1 MSIESFN
8 DQFYYPGWV
17 NDREKIEAFLATLE
31 NPYASDTPACAMPY
45 EDVPKQYFP
54 WKIHKAVV
62 GSDPLV
68 YNQGQVGSCV
78 GMGATSAVE
87 TLCVNEI
94 HRGESQEFKHLVQE
108 VTYGGSRVE
117 ANGGRPAFR
126 GDGSTGALA
135 AKFLKAYGVIY
146 RGLHGKHDLT
156 KYSEARCREYGSKGV
171 PNDLEQAVKDHPV
184 SEVVQVRTWENAVK
198 LMAQGY
204 GIFICSNQGFGTKNQ
219 YGVAPPRGVWAHCME
234 LWGFDLT
241 KEVDKEEIGC
251 LRNSWGSRAHP
262 GAAGPGDPPPGTF
275 WARAQTLDSMLRQG
289 DSYAVAGL
297 GGFDRKKPLD
307 IDYSKI

>member
-1 MSIESFN
+1 MDDFN
-8 DQFYYPGWV
+8 DQFYVPGWD
-17 NDREKIEAFLATLE
+17 NDREAIDLVLSELE
-31 NPYASDTPACAMPY
+31 TPYASMTQACEIPY
-45 EDVPKQYFP
+45 EDLPKQYFP
-54 WKIHKAVV
+54 WQIHKSVTGLEAI
-62 GSDPLV
+62 V

-94 HRGESQEFKHLVQE
+94 FRGENQEFKHLVQE

-126 GDGSTGALA
+126 GDGSTGGLA
-135 AKFLKAYGVIY
+135 AKFLKGWGVIY
-146 RGLHGKHDLT
+146 RGVHGKYDLT

-171 PNDLEQAVKDHPV
+171 PDDIEPAVKAHPV
-184 SEVVQVRTWENAVK
+184 SEIVQVRSWENAVK

-204 GIFICSNQGFGTKNQ
+204 GIFVCSDQGFGSKNSN
-219 YGVAPPRGVWAHCME
+219 GVAPARGSWAHCME
-234 LWGFDLT
+234 LWGYDLT
-241 KEVDKEEIGC
+241 LTADKEDLGC
-251 LRNSWGSRAHP
+251 IRNSWGPRAHP
-262 GAAGPGDPPPGTF
+262 GASGPGNPPQGTF
-275 WARAQTLDSMLRQG
+275 WARASTISSMLKQG

-297 GGFDRKKPLD
+297 GGFDLKKPLD